1 MTDNKY
7 FYNQILKT
15 VIGFFL
21 FYLVFQLNFYRHWS
35 SISDQ
40 DLIII
45 HNSLLLNSGLKAE
58 YHDHPGHTLIYLL
71 SIWLEILNSLSLVS
85 FSSYDDIQNVENLEK
100 DFTKVVIF
108 ARLFN
113 FFISFSIIYS
123 ISNILKLNKV
133 ERLTR
138 YLLILSFIFSQT
150 FLNSI
155 GHIRT
160 EMLSAGC
167 IFLALLYFLKLINK
181 DHLNRKYILLSGFFV
196 SLSIF
201 CKWQSIFIF
210 VFFPFIILI
219 YKKKKI
225 ITLLKNFELRNI
237 HLYLNLFFLVG
248 IGFLCKK
255 YMHGLNFIIIPF
267 TVIFFIFF
275 IFVLNKR
282 YFKNK
287 NFLYIFLFYFLS
299 GIGLGFIALIVFKPF
314 HTNNIG
320 MVLNFIGTGNMFI
333 SSENPYNYKFS
344 DILELLILS
353 IKNIDYYIAKI
364 LSNRLN
370 EIFIFLLFLYIF
382 LNNFNKKNITI
393 FIHYI
398 FILFFIIAIF
408 STRPQLN
415 YTIYIAPIMYI
426 FFGIINISN
435 KNIFN
440 TLISLII
447 IFNFVNS
454 FEIIQNHKLITEYES
469 ICDQINLNKKN
480 FFWDR
485 MSSDIFI
492 NICK

>member
-1 MTDNKY
+1 MTDNNY
-7 FYNQILKT
+7 FYNQILKI

-40 DLIII
+40 DLTII

-85 FSSYDDIQNVENLEK
+85 FSSYDDIKNVENLEK

-133 ERLTR
+133 KRLTR

-219 YKKKKI
+219 YKKKK
-225 ITLLKNFELRNI
+225 NHNI
-237 HLYLNLFFLVG
+237 V
-248 IGFLCKK
+248 KK
-255 YMHGLNFIIIPF
+255 F
-267 TVIFFIFF
+267 
-275 IFVLNKR
+275 
-282 YFKNK
+282 
-287 NFLYIFLFYFLS
+287 
-299 GIGLGFIALIVFKPF
+299 
-314 HTNNIG
+314 
-320 MVLNFIGTGNMFI
+320 
-333 SSENPYNYKFS
+333 
-344 DILELLILS
+344 
-353 IKNIDYYIAKI
+353 
-364 LSNRLN
+364 
-370 EIFIFLLFLYIF
+370 
-382 LNNFNKKNITI
+382 
-393 FIHYI
+393 
-398 FILFFIIAIF
+398 
-408 STRPQLN
+408 
-415 YTIYIAPIMYI
+415 
-426 FFGIINISN
+426 
-435 KNIFN
+435 
-440 TLISLII
+440 
-447 IFNFVNS
+447 
-454 FEIIQNHKLITEYES
+454 
-469 ICDQINLNKKN
+469 
-480 FFWDR
+480 
-485 MSSDIFI
+485 
-492 NICK
+492 

>member
-1 MTDNKY
+1 MTNNKF
-7 FYNQILKT
+7 FYKHFLKIL
-15 VIGFFL
+15 IGIFL

-40 DLIII
+40 DLTII

-58 YHDHPGHTLIYLL
+58 YHDHPGHTLIYFL
-71 SIWLEILNSLSLVS
+71 SIWLEFLKSLSLVS
-85 FSSYDDIQNVENLEK
+85 FSSYNDIQNSQILEK
-100 DFTKVVIF
+100 DFTQVVIF
-108 ARLFN
+108 SRLFN
-113 FFISFSIIYS
+113 FFISFSIVYS

-138 YLLILSFIFSQT
+138 YLLILSIIFSQT

-167 IFLALLYFLKLINK
+167 IFLALLYFLKLIKNNF
-181 DHLNRKYILLSGFFV
+181 LNRKYIIFSGFFV
-196 SLSIF
+196 LLSIF
-201 CKWQSIFIF
+201 CKWQSIF
-210 VFFPFIILI
+210 VLVVFPFIFLM
-219 YKKKKI
+219 YEKKKI
-225 ITLLKNFELRNI
+225 LSSLNNFELRYI
-237 HLYLNLFFLVG
+237 HIYFNLFFLVC
-248 IGFLCKK
+248 IGLLCKK
-255 YMHGLNFIIIPF
+255 YMHGLNLIIIPF
-267 TVIFFIFF
+267 ALIFLIFFIS
-275 IFVLNKR
+275 IINER
-282 YFKNK
+282 YFNK
-287 NFLYIFLFYFLS
+287 EEFINIFIFYFLI
-299 GIGLGFIALIVFKPF
+299 GIGLGFILLIAFKPF

-320 MVLNFIGTGNMFI
+320 MVLNFIGSGNMFI
-333 SSENPYNYKFS
+333 SSENPYTYKFS

-353 IKNIDYYIAKI
+353 IKNIDYYTAKI
-364 LSNRLN
+364 VSNRFN

-382 LNNFNKKNITI
+382 LNDFNKKNIKV
-393 FIHYI
+393 FINYI

-435 KNIFN
+435 KKIFN

-469 ICDQINLNKKN
+469 ICNQTSLNKKN

-485 MSSDIFI
+485 MRSDIFI